1 MKAAI
6 IGEHGVEVGDVAK
19 PEPQP
24 NEVLTKTVACGLNRA
39 DVLMAAGAFGA
50 CQVDQG
56 LSSGWNGRAKLNPL
70 EQT

>member
-24 NEVLTKTVACGLNRA
+24 NEVLTKTVACGLS
-39 DVLMAAGAFGA
+39 LIHI
-50 CQVDQG
+50 
-56 LSSGWNGRAKLNPL
+56 
-70 EQT
+70 